1 MGGRR
6 LTLAL
11 LAGCLVLAYPS
22 AQAEDDASLERLRAL
37 EEQIREGKSRLE
49 DARARA
55 REMARLLSASE
66 ARRAELGRRIRD
78 AEATL
83 RRLRTEA
90 GAIER
95 EIARLK
101 KDIARRRA
109 AIRRAS
115 AVLLSL
121 HQGGTL
127 EVLLRADGA
136 DAQAMR
142 TGTLRVVLDGL
153 RARMQA
159 LDADLRKLD
168 EQRRRLDANIGQQQI
183 ARAQLAAEQKEVE
196 ARAEQQRRTLALVR
210 KDEALAAGL
219 LEDLEGARA
228 ELARLIARTQR
239 GGGALLPF
247 APLKGHLDPPVDGEL
262 LLGFGRQHDPVFK
275 VEVNHPGWTVKVRK
289 GTPAKAVAAGEVAY
303 AGWLRGYGNLVVLR
317 HGDEY
322 FTLYGHLDELL
333 VRPGDAVREGTPVG
347 LTGDSGSMYGPALHF
362 EIRHRREA
370 EDPAAWL
377 AKQR

>member
-1 MGGRR
+1 MGVRR
-6 LTLAL
+6 PTLAL
-11 LAGCLVLAYPS
+11 FAICLGLAHPAR
-22 AQAEDDASLERLRAL
+22 AEDDASLERMQAL
-37 EEQIREGKSRLE
+37 EEQIREGKSRLD
-49 DARARA
+49 DARDRA

-66 ARRAELGRRIRD
+66 ARRADLGQRIRD
-78 AEATL
+78 AEAAL
-83 RRLRTEA
+83 RRLRNEA
-90 GAIER
+90 GTIER
-95 EIARLK
+95 EIARLE

-109 AIRRAS
+109 DIRHGS

-121 HQGGTL
+121 HQGGTI
-127 EVLLRADGA
+127 EVLLQADGA
-136 DAQAMR
+136 DARAMR
-142 TGTLRVVLDGL
+142 AGTLRVALDGL
-153 RARMQA
+153 RERMQA

-168 EQRRRLDANIGQQQI
+168 AERRRLDANIGQQQATR
-183 ARAQLAAEQKEVE
+183 ARLADEQKEAE

-210 KDEALAAGL
+210 KDEALAAGV

-228 ELARLIARTQR
+228 ELARLIARTKS

-247 APLKGHLDPPVDGEL
+247 APLKGRLDPPAIGEL
-262 LLGFGRQHDPVFK
+262 LLGFGRQRDPVFK
-275 VEVNHPGWTVKVRK
+275 VDVDHPGWTVKVRK
-289 GTPAKAVAAGEVAY
+289 GTPAKAVAGGEVAY

-333 VRPGDAVREGTPVG
+333 VKPGDMVRESTPVG

-370 EDPAAWL
+370 LNPKEWL
-377 AKQR
+377 TTRR